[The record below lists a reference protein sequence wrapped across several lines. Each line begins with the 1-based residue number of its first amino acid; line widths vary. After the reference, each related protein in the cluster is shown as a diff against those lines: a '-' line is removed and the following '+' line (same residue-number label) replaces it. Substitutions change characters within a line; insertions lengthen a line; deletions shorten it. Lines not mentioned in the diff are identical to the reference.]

1 MNRRRAFCL
10 VLAAIAG
17 GARAQAVP
25 PLVRD
30 IRQRMA
36 DEPVLRGAF
45 EQRKSIRGF
54 RNPLLSRGEFVVAR
68 QRGVLWRTREPFPST
83 LVVTRERVL
92 SRNADGTVARRLQA
106 SEEPAVRAVSETLFA
121 LMAADLV
128 TLAQR
133 FQIDGELGPAGNWRL
148 ALLPRD
154 AALARWLQRVEL
166 EGDRHLRAVRL
177 HELNGDQTQIRLSNH
192 AGAAAL
198 SAQEEAQFE

>member
-1 MNRRRAFCL
+1 MSTRRAFCL
-10 VLAAIAG
+10 ALAALAG
-17 GARAQAVP
+17 GAQGQAVP
-25 PLVRD
+25 PLVQE

-106 SEEPAVRAVSETLFA
+106 SEEPAVRAISETLFA

-133 FQIDGELGPAGNWRL
+133 FQIDGELGPGGSWRL
-148 ALLPRD
+148 VLLPRD
-154 AALARWLQRVEL
+154 PALARWLQRVEL
-166 EGDRHLRAVRL
+166 EGDRYLRGVRL
-177 HELNGDQTQIRLSNH
+177 NELTGDQTHIRLSGH

-198 SAQEEAQFE
+198 SAQEEGQFE